1 MAEKQTNKER
11 LKDITDS
18 IERGIQD
25 LFQSDKY
32 AEYLRTMSRFHR
44 YSVNNQ
50 MLIYMQ
56 KPDATLVAGFN
67 KWRDQFERNVMKGE
81 KGIKI
86 IAPTPFKK
94 KIEQEKLDPDTKM
107 PMLDSDGK
115 VIIEEKEIKI
125 PMYKPVTVFDVSQ
138 TDGKPLP
145 QLASDLSGNV
155 QNYEVFMEALRRSSP
170 VPIDIKPIHDGSD
183 GFFSLD
189 NQSITIREGMSE
201 IQTVSAVVHEIAH
214 SKLHNQKKIAEPK
227 DAEKYQEVEIFDVP
241 GLFSNGRIA
250 DEDIPKG
257 LFRYDLRG
265 SDDDPGMPVTVENHV
280 VVNHAGSIL
289 TAQPLDLGEEG
300 RLTFTE
306 EEGLNF
312 VGGEI
317 TAYRFFNEQL
327 KDRNTEEVEAESIS
341 FAVCAYYG
349 IATGENSFGYIATW
363 SKDKELKELRASLET
378 INKTSSELITDID
391 RHYGEIMKE
400 REAEL
405 AIETEEK
412 PLEEMN
418 ILEMVDYFMDQ
429 GMTEEQ
435 ANDLANAEWQARD
448 VRQRGNEVV
457 QKEKLDAL
465 YAENPIQDEDWFYHH
480 PDRQA
485 FEAVY
490 FNPDSV
496 AGGQYVIMTLPY
508 ELISDAVEQTND
520 TKSFF
525 EFLEQ
530 RASYTELVD
539 ITDDDFRATMESY
552 KNRPADFIGHSEEV
566 RNALIATV
574 AKEIEDPVL
583 QSPTDEA
590 LYLVDDTVYLHVQPT
605 EGGWDYTL
613 YDKESKKLLDGGI
626 IETADIE
633 ASPVSSIAGA
643 VRTEVFAV
651 QGMTP
656 TKVVFEDIS
665 ILDELLE
672 AQNAE
677 VKVYTGDDALKNAV
691 SDFVDEIARKVQE
704 EMPVQA
710 PDNGYM
716 PDPSMSIEAMNA
728 YGYMDSDMLPLSKE
742 RALELFER
750 DVPIYML
757 YEGNTEAMAFE
768 AEDIVLFSGCFGI
781 TREDWDAIKNE
792 VPPMDVDLIRQ
803 KREQAFL
810 ESAGDTFAIY
820 QLKRNEATADLT
832 FMDYAYLEKKGI
844 EPQRDKY
851 ELVYTGALTGDGSQ
865 IEKLED
871 LYRTF
876 NIDHPQDFTGH
887 SLSKSDIVA
896 LKEAGVVSYHYVDSI
911 GYKELPNFL
920 KSSNYLKT
928 AEMQMEDDYGMIDG
942 VINNGPKE
950 PAKAVNKTEETKS
963 KKPSVLAKLRKY
975 QDEDRQATTMHR
987 SAERDL

>member
-1 MAEKQTNKER
+1 MPENEKQTNKER

-32 AEYLRTMSRFHR
+32 AEYLRTMSRFHK
-44 YSVNNQ
+44 YSVNNT

-67 KWRDQFERNVMKGE
+67 KWRDQFERNVLKGE

-86 IAPTPFKK
+86 IAPTPYKK
-94 KIEQEKLDPDTKM
+94 KIEQEKRDPDTNL
-107 PMLDSDGK
+107 PMLDADGK

-145 QLASDLSGNV
+145 QLASDLQGNV

-170 VPIDIKPIHDGSD
+170 VPIEIIPIRDGAD
-183 GFFSLD
+183 GYFSLD
-189 NQSITIREGMSE
+189 NQKIAIREGMSE
-201 IQTVSAVVHEIAH
+201 VQTVSAVVHEIAH
-214 SKLHNQKKIAEPK
+214 SKLHNQKKIEEPK
-227 DAEKYQEVEIFDVP
+227 NAPKYQEVEIFDVP
-241 GLFSNGRIA
+241 ALFSNGRVSLA
-250 DEDIPKG
+250 DLPEG
-257 LFRYDLRG
+257 LYRYDLRG
-265 SDDDPGMPVTVENHV
+265 SDDDPGMPVTVEQNV
-280 VVNHAGSIL
+280 AVNHAGAII
-289 TAQPLDLGEEG
+289 TAKPLDLGEEG
-300 RLTFTE
+300 RLYLTE

-317 TAYRFFNEQL
+317 SMQRFFNEQQ

-378 INKTSSELITDID
+378 INSTSSELITDID
-391 RHYGEIMKE
+391 RHYAEIMKE
-400 REAEL
+400 REAEM

-418 ILEMVDYFMDQ
+418 ILEMVDYFMEQ

-448 VRQRGNEVV
+448 VRQRGNDVV

-465 YAENPIQDEDWFYHH
+465 YAENPIGNDDWFYHH
-480 PDRQA
+480 PDSMT

-490 FNPDSV
+490 FNPDSN

-520 TKSFF
+520 TQSFF
-525 EFLEQ
+525 EFLEE
-530 RASYTELVD
+530 RASHTELVD
-539 ITDDDFRATMESY
+539 ITDEDFRATMESY
-552 KNRPADFIGHSEEV
+552 KNRTADFVGRSDEV
-566 RNALIATV
+566 MTSLITTV
-574 AKEIEDPVL
+574 AKEVDDPVL
-583 QSPTDEA
+583 SSYIEETQS
-590 LYLVDDTVYLHVQPT
+590 T
-605 EGGWDYTL
+605 EEY
-613 YDKESKKLLDGGI
+613 
-626 IETADIE
+626 TADDVAESPADTADTIE
-633 ASPVSSIAGA
+633 
-643 VRTEVFAV
+643 
-651 QGMTP
+651 
-656 TKVVFEDIS
+656 
-665 ILDELLE
+665 
-672 AQNAE
+672 
-677 VKVYTGDDALKNAV
+677 
-691 SDFVDEIARKVQE
+691 EIARKVQE
-704 EMPVQA
+704 EEPVTA

-781 TREDWDAIKNE
+781 TREDWDAIKDE
-792 VPPMDVDLIRQ
+792 VPPMDLEIIKQ

-810 ESAGDTFAIY
+810 ESPGDTYAIY
-820 QLKRNEATADLT
+820 QLKNDDAVAELR
-832 FMDYAYLEKKGI
+832 FMNSDHLKVKGV
-844 EPQRDKY
+844 EPQYDNY
-851 ELVYTGALTGDGSQ
+851 ELVYTGALTQDGSQ

-871 LYRTF
+871 LYRIF
-876 NIDHPQDFTGH
+876 NIEHPQDFTGH
-887 SLSKSDIVA
+887 SLSISDIVA
-896 LKEAGVVSYHYVDSI
+896 LKQAGVVSYHYVDSI
-911 GYKELPNFL
+911 GYKELHNFRSTDNHL
-920 KSSNYLKT
+920 KN
-928 AEMQMEDDYGMIDG
+928 AEMQLEDDYGMIDG
-942 VINNGPKE
+942 VINNAPKE
-950 PAKAVNKTEETKS
+950 PVKAPAPKKEETKA
-963 KKPSVLAKLRKY
+963 KKPSVLAKLRQY
-975 QDEDRQATTMHR
+975 QDEDRKATTQHR
-987 SAERDL
+987 SAERDLI